1 MTYMLAGKDQSHGKT
16 FFLHHTI
23 PIIYNYFFNSMNIDL
38 NFPYFHVKPSSNPV
52 ENLRHEITSEPFIGI
67 FAMPINILI
76 LGLIFSKSYWKKTYV
91 KSNGMILNI
100 SLSGLGLLFMHGTT
114 GANVNRYLFEFGW
127 VFFVLLGPL
136 VITSMNSSRPNIL
149 ENNKIKLETES
160 NIFEFYTLVR
170 VLFYLSTLIWILSSF
185 DGYKDFLYLYNPG
198 QYEFIKSVIDF
209 PINRILTY
217 FKVI

>member
-1 MTYMLAGKDQSHGKT
+1 MS
-16 FFLHHTI
+16 
-23 PIIYNYFFNSMNIDL
+23 IDL

-67 FAMPINILI
+67 LAIPINILI
-76 LGLIFSKSYWKKTYV
+76 LGLIFSKNYWKRTYV
-91 KSNGMILNI
+91 KSNGMISNVF
-100 SLSGLGLLFMHGTT
+100 LSGLGLFLMHGTI
-114 GANVNRYLFEFGW
+114 GHNGNRYLFEFEW
-127 VFFVLLGPL
+127 VFFVLLSPL
-136 VITSMNSSRPNIL
+136 VIAAMNKSKQNIL
-149 ENNKIKLETES
+149 ENNRIKLEIES

-185 DGYKDFLYLYNPG
+185 DGYKDFLYLNNPG
-198 QYEFIKSVIDF
+198 QYDFIKSVIDF